1 MVTVPTRRAL
11 WLLRREHPCWRNLKV
26 RTCKYLTTSL
36 SKIIGRS
43 SDAVR
48 RWLGSNRSR
57 TQPSQLLASNWRIE
71 FARGSSRL
79 AAAVG
84 AIIGRGR
91 RNEQWHS
98 HRNKF
103 GAQRASSR
111 SKYPVLHQN
120 PWQHRVIVCRNMA
133 HSTPP
138 KSPIRCPSTGVPLH
152 SSLGCFF
159 LKHRGDQFTQAES
172 AVYRQTR
179 CPQWV
184 LGQIGAA
191 IGQQNPNKGLGDDSP
206 PPQAPVCES

>member
-1 MVTVPTRRAL
+1 MVTSRLVAR
-11 WLLRREHPCWRNLKV
+11 CGCGGV
-26 RTCKYLTTSL
+26 RTPVGGTSRCGLASISTTSL

-84 AIIGRGR
+84 AMIGRGR
-91 RNEQWHS
+91 RNGQWHS

-120 PWQHRVIVCRNMA
+120 RLLCSEQQSPLNQAVTEPHPEIFRKNGVCLPALLAR
-133 HSTPP
+133 
-138 KSPIRCPSTGVPLH
+138 KSRRGRYAYRDQGGRTRRASSMPRGKHPL
-152 SSLGCFF
+152 L
-159 LKHRGDQFTQAES
+159 
-172 AVYRQTR
+172 
-179 CPQWV
+179 
-184 LGQIGAA
+184 
-191 IGQQNPNKGLGDDSP
+191 
-206 PPQAPVCES
+206 